1 MHAHII
7 GLNILRESVVVVL
20 CFGGAMF
27 FRVKKSGPRAYVQVV
42 ENNRVDGA
50 VRQFVIANLGRADDL
65 IASGALAS
73 LLASGAKLT
82 DQVFLLS
89 ALDEDADG
97 SLSVA
102 ASADLCCSAES
113 GTGSASPPCSTSC

>member
-1 MHAHII
+1 
-7 GLNILRESVVVVL
+7 LNILRESVVVVL

-27 FRVKKSGPRAYVQVV
+27 FRIKKSGPRAYVQVV

-50 VRQFVIANLGRADDL
+50 VRQSVIANLGRADDL

-82 DQVFLLS
+82 DQVFLVS

-102 ASADLCCSAES
+102 AKRIGGPLLFGRIWDRLGIAAVLE
-113 GTGSASPPCSTSC
+113 PEKRR